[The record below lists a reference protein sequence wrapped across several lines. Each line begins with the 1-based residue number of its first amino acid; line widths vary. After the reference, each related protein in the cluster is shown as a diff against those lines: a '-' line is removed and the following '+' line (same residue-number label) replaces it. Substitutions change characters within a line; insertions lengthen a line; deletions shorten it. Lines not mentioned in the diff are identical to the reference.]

1 MPEIIPANVPVDIYI
16 AKALGQVADLPTPVI
31 AIVPVHDNWNDYGRN
46 FFARLHIRAEGVEP
60 IEIRMR
66 LMFEGVNRS
75 EFEFTRLLNEHGDVF
90 LIDVVETPFASLL
103 VDVEHYQQVIGALGF
118 EVGVSALR
126 KLHDATVA
134 RTEGV
139 DQALLDLI
147 DGEEFHF
154 GALRNGGAYDSL
166 RRGSRFFRPDI
177 PAPVEDAAIN
187 FVFSA
192 HVRSADN
199 LYTLPFRFNRDGI
212 FRDRASVLIGRN
224 GVGKTQLLKAIVD
237 GLHSNHAAGFLRPHF
252 LPAFRPS
259 RVIVFSSV
267 PTDPFPRWIGPW
279 HGIDYEYFAVNASGE
294 EGADPLLVALVACK
308 KSEDRNGF
316 GENRDMSRLD
326 VVEAAL
332 DAIGLWDRLHLPLR
346 PRRPGDELPHVIE
359 PGNQSYF
366 PIGRRLSEQN
376 TIRLIQQIDWNRP
389 AIVLDEQMEPRRLSS
404 GEYAMLRFAAQS
416 AAAIEQG
423 SLLLLDEPETHL
435 HPNFVSDLMEILDN
449 LLQSTKSIALIATH
463 SAYVVRETPRVRVN
477 ILTLEGREIRI
488 DTPRMQTFGAT
499 IDSISQFVFGDT
511 SISHRYQKTLSDWAD
526 GTGRHLGL
534 DGVIEEYGA
543 ELNSES
549 LSFIA
554 RRLAQPPTAEP
565 APEEPQAF

>member
-1 MPEIIPANVPVDIYI
+1 MTDKVRLRWEGLGHFSHSRAYSEAVGFGRSGRSRIRGNRVGLRKVTASLERQVSRSYWIDFQQQVLRMPEIIPANVPVDIYI

-346 PRRPGDELPHVIE
+346 PGARVTSFH
-359 PGNQSYF
+359 
-366 PIGRRLSEQN
+366 
-376 TIRLIQQIDWNRP
+376 T
-389 AIVLDEQMEPRRLSS
+389 SS
-404 GEYAMLRFAAQS
+404 
-416 AAAIEQG
+416 
-423 SLLLLDEPETHL
+423 
-435 HPNFVSDLMEILDN
+435 N
-449 LLQSTKSIALIATH
+449 
-463 SAYVVRETPRVRVN
+463 
-477 ILTLEGREIRI
+477 REIRAI
-488 DTPRMQTFGAT
+488 SRSVGGSASRTPSGSFSRSTGTVRQ
-499 IDSISQFVFGDT
+499 SSST
-511 SISHRYQKTLSDWAD
+511 SRW
-526 GTGRHLGL
+526 
-534 DGVIEEYGA
+534 
-543 ELNSES
+543 S
-549 LSFIA
+549 LA
-554 RRLAQPPTAEP
+554 G
-565 APEEPQAF
+565 

>member
-1 MPEIIPANVPVDIYI
+1 MPEAIPANVPVDIYI
-16 AKALGQVADLPTPVI
+16 AKSPGQLAELPSPIVAVLPVR
-31 AIVPVHDNWNDYGRN
+31 DNWNDYGRN

-60 IEIRMR
+60 FEIHMR

-75 EFEFTRLLNEHGDVF
+75 EFEFTRLFKQHGDVF
-90 LIDVVETPFASLL
+90 PIELIETPFVSLL
-103 VDVEHYQQVIGALGF
+103 VEVEHYQQVIAALGF

-134 RTEGV
+134 RTEGI
-139 DQALLDLI
+139 DQVLLALI

-177 PAPVEDAAIN
+177 PAPVEDAAID

-252 LPAFRPS
+252 LPALRPS
-259 RVIVFSSV
+259 RVLVFSSV

-279 HGIDYEYFAVNASGE
+279 HGIDYEYFAVNASSE

-308 KSEDRNGF
+308 KSEERTGF
-316 GENRDMSRLD
+316 GENRDKSRLD
-326 VVEAAL
+326 VVESAL

-346 PRRPGDELPHVIE
+346 PRRPGDELPHVIQ

-366 PIGRRLSEQN
+366 PIGRRLNEQN

-389 AIVLDEQMEPRRLSS
+389 AIVLDGQMEPRRLSS

-449 LLQSTKSIALIATH
+449 LLQSTNSIAVIATH
-463 SAYVVRETPRVRVN
+463 SAYVVRESPRDRVN
-477 ILTLEGREIRI
+477 ILTLEGRQIRI
-488 DTPRMQTFGAT
+488 DAPRMQTFGAT

-511 SISHRYQKTLSDWAD
+511 SFSHRYQKTLSDWAE
-526 GTGRHLGL
+526 GTGRDLGL

-565 APEEPQAF
+565 LPEEPEAF

>member
-1 MPEIIPANVPVDIYI
+1 MPEVIPVDVPVDIYI
-16 AKALGQVADLPTPVI
+16 AKDPGQVADLPTPIV
-31 AIVPVHDNWNDYGRN
+31 AILPVHDNWNDYGRN
-46 FFARLHIRAEGVEP
+46 FFARLLIRTQGEEP
-60 IEIRMR
+60 FEIQMR
-66 LMFEGVNRS
+66 LMFEGVDRS
-75 EFEFTRLLNEHGDVF
+75 EFEFTRLFKEHGDV
-90 LIDVVETPFASLL
+90 LPIDLVVKPFASLL
-103 VDVEHYQQVIGALGF
+103 VEVEHYSQVIAALGF

-134 RTEGV
+134 RTEGA
-139 DQALLDLI
+139 DQVVLALI
-147 DGEEFHF
+147 DSEQFHF
-154 GALRNGGAYDSL
+154 GALRNAGAYDSL

-177 PAPVEDAAIN
+177 PAPVEDAAID

-199 LYTLPFRFNRDGI
+199 LYTLPFRFNREGI

-237 GLHSNHAAGFLRPHF
+237 GLHSNHAVGFLRPHF

-259 RVIVFSSV
+259 RVLVFSSV

-294 EGADPLLVALVACK
+294 ERVDPLLVALVACK
-308 KSEDRNGF
+308 KSEDRTVF
-316 GENRDMSRLD
+316 GENRDKSRLD
-326 VVEAAL
+326 VVAAAL

-346 PRRPGDELPHVIE
+346 PRRAGDELPHVIE

-366 PIGRRLSEQN
+366 PIARRLNEQN

-389 AIVLDEQMEPRRLSS
+389 AIVLDREMAPRRLSS
-404 GEYAMLRFAAQS
+404 GEYAMLRFASQS

-449 LLQSTKSIALIATH
+449 LLQSPKSIAVIATH
-463 SAYVVRETPRVRVN
+463 SAYVVRETPRNRVN
-477 ILTLEGREIRI
+477 ILTLDEREIRI
-488 DTPRMQTFGAT
+488 DAPRMQTFGAT

-511 SISHRYQKTLSDWAD
+511 SVSHRYQKTLSDWAE
-526 GTGRHLGL
+526 GTGRDLGL
-534 DGVIEEYGA
+534 EGVIEEYGA

-554 RRLAQPPTAEP
+554 RWLAQPPAAEP
-565 APEEPQAF
+565 PPPPEAF